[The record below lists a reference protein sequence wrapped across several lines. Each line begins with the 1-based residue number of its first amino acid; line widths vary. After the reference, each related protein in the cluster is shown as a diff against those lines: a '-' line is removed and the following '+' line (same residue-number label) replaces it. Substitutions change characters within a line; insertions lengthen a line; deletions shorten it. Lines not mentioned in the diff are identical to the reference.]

1 MPVVNSTFASGTN
14 GSSANGTITEV
25 ACAASNNC
33 NTDQLAFR
41 AVLARALAQTR
52 ALVPETPLWTNDK
65 PINVSDPYNISA
77 SLDARTPTW
86 SIRERIDF
94 MLQQSAK
101 GAAAQCSGGNN
112 GTTCGS
118 DWASNEWDGTEGL
131 GQDLSALNIIL
142 ANIPITERLATANQ
156 SAAEA
161 GGSSGTV
168 GNTNVTTS
176 GADGANSTVADGAP
190 ASEGAASSIVMS
202 TMGLAAAVGGMMV
215 IFL

>member
-1 MPVVNSTFASGTN
+1 MPVINSTFASGTN

-25 ACAASNNC
+25 ACANNC

-52 ALVPETPLWTNDK
+52 ALVPETPLWTNNSQ
-65 PINVSDPYNISA
+65 INVSDLYNISA
-77 SLDARTPTW
+77 SQDAATRTW

-101 GAAAQCSGGNN
+101 GAAEQCSGGKN

-118 DWASNEWDGTEGL
+118 DWASSEWDGTEGL

-142 ANIPITERLATANQ
+142 ANIPITEKLATTNQ
-156 SAAEA
+156 SAAAA
-161 GGSSGTV
+161 GGSGGTV
-168 GNTNVTTS
+168 GNTNGTTS
-176 GADGANSTVADGAP
+176 GADGANSAGTDGAP

-202 TMGLAAAVGGMMV
+202 TMGLTAAVGSMIV
-215 IFL
+215 VFL